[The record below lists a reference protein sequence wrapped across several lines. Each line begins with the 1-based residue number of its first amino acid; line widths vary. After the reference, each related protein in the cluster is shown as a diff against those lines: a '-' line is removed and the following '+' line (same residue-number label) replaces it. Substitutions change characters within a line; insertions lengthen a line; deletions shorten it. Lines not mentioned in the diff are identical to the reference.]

1 MSTVSD
7 RWRHAGAWLWTGLV
21 LAYLIVPLLVIVPMS
36 LTSGTMLTLPTPGWS
51 LRWYEIV
58 LTDPRWLS
66 SLVNSL
72 IVGIGSTALAAALG
86 IPAAIGLAWGRFP
99 GRGVALAV
107 IATPIVLPIVVLGV
121 AAFSFYASIGLIG
134 SRLSLVLAHA
144 GLAAPIVLT
153 TVMASLQSFD
163 RSLMRA
169 AASLGAPPGTA
180 FRRVLLPLIWPG
192 VAAGALIAFVISFDE
207 IVIASFLTTA
217 AQRTLPRQIFSGV
230 RESINPA
237 IAAVAVLL
245 VAMSGAVL
253 AATLLL
259 QRKQSKYRLRQ

>member
-1 MSTVSD
+1 MTSSLD
-7 RWRHAGAWLWTGLV
+7 RWRGGAAALWTGLV

-51 LRWYEIV
+51 LRWYQTV
-58 LTDPRWLS
+58 LTDPRWVAALGN
-66 SLVNSL
+66 SLV
-72 IVGIGSTALAAALG
+72 VGFGSTILAAALG
-86 IPAAIGLAWGRFP
+86 APAAIGLAWGRFP
-99 GRGVALAV
+99 GRAVILAI

-121 AAFSFYASIGLIG
+121 AAFSFYASIGLAG

-144 GLAAPIVLT
+144 GLAAPVVVT

-169 AASLGAPPGTA
+169 AASLGARPLTA
-180 FRRVLLPLIWPG
+180 FRRVLLPIIWPG

-207 IVIASFLTTA
+207 VVIASFLTTA
-217 AQRTLPRQIFSGV
+217 EQRTLPRQIFSGV
-230 RESINPA
+230 RESISPA

-245 VAMSGAVL
+245 VAMSAVVL

-259 QRKQSKYRLRQ
+259 HRRAGRLRG

>member
-1 MSTVSD
+1 M
-7 RWRHAGAWLWTGLV
+7 
-21 LAYLIVPLLVIVPMS
+21 
-36 LTSGTMLTLPTPGWS
+36 
-51 LRWYEIV
+51 

-99 GRGVALAV
+99 GRGVALAI

-121 AAFSFYASIGLIG
+121 AAFSFYASIGLVG

-259 QRKQSKYRLRQ
+259 QRQQSKYRLRQ